1 MCYYQV
7 DPERTRE
14 QDRILWNDGQLG
26 PQVMKP
32 QLADIQIV
40 NDDRTLSSLYQPK
53 QGYLQHKN
61 FKALKTLAITVMI
74 QIPVMQDLF
83 CCFNLL
89 GKFLKFGKV

>member
-1 MCYYQV
+1 MDNVDQCFSKSYFFQISRETTLSHVSSYQIFIVCYYQV

-53 QGYLQHKN
+53 QGNLQN
-61 FKALKTLAITVMI
+61 KTMLR
-74 QIPVMQDLF
+74 D
-83 CCFNLL
+83 
-89 GKFLKFGKV
+89 

>member
-1 MCYYQV
+1 MDQCFSKSYLFQISRGTTFSHVSSYQIFTGCYYQV

-14 QDRILWNDGQLG
+14 QDRVLWNDGQLG

-53 QGYLQHKN
+53 QG
-61 FKALKTLAITVMI
+61 
-74 QIPVMQDLF
+74 
-83 CCFNLL
+83 NLHE
-89 GKFLKFGKV
+89 KIV

>member
-1 MCYYQV
+1 MDNVDQCFSKSFFFQISHGTTLPYVSSYQIFKVCYYQV

-53 QGYLQHKN
+53 QGNLQN
-61 FKALKTLAITVMI
+61 KTMLR
-74 QIPVMQDLF
+74 D
-83 CCFNLL
+83 
-89 GKFLKFGKV
+89 